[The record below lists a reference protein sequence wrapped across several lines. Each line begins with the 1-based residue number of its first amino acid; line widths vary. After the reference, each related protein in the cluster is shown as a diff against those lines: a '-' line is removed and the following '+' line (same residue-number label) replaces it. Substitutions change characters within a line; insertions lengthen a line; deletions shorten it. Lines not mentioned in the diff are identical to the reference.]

1 MAVYNIDCV
10 HVCMCACVHVCM
22 CVRALMSA
30 VIPGSM
36 WYSFYS
42 TDEYGATKRKKKG
55 FMRFVKKYGFISMR
69 KNFFTFLE
77 ESEARARER
86 QRARSTEIESES

>member
-1 MAVYNIDCV
+1 MQSSPAPCGIVFIV
-10 HVCMCACVHVCM
+10 P
-22 CVRALMSA
+22 MSTG
-30 VIPGSM
+30 PQK
-36 WYSFYS
+36 
-42 TDEYGATKRKKKG
+42 EKKG

>member
-1 MAVYNIDCV
+1 
-10 HVCMCACVHVCM
+10 
-22 CVRALMSA
+22 
-30 VIPGSM
+30 
-36 WYSFYS
+36 
-42 TDEYGATKRKKKG
+42 
-55 FMRFVKKYGFISMR
+55 MRFVKKYGFISMR